1 MALSALGIDLMLPA
15 FGDMRRDFGLPADS
29 TDVSRLLTAYFL
41 GLAVGQLLY
50 GPIADRF
57 GRKTALYGGYLL
69 YGVSALACAL
79 APSLAL
85 LVVGRFVWGVGAA
98 GPRVAAQAIIRD
110 TYEGDA
116 MARAMSFVMAVFL
129 LVPVVAPTIGD
140 TIAEAGSWRW
150 IFGVCFLAAA
160 AMSVWAIRLSETLDP
175 RHRLQL
181 SPRRVVAAARSV
193 AAHRQTLA
201 YTLAMTALYGG
212 LTGFIGSAEVIVGET
227 FDQAESFPALFAVF
241 GVTMG
246 SAMLVNA
253 RVVSRFTARRVVHGV
268 LFMYMLNAALF
279 VAVAQATGGRPPLW
293 AFMIQLCMV
302 GICQS
307 LLIPNCTSIAMLPMA
322 AIAGTAASVIGA
334 CQIAG
339 GAVLGAFTDS
349 RYDGTVRP
357 LAIGFLV
364 YGTVAFLLVL
374 WGEEWRLFG
383 AAPAAK
389 GMEDAELLTMEV

>member
-69 YGVSALACAL
+69 YGVSALVCAL
-79 APSLAL
+79 TPSLAL

-150 IFGVCFLAAA
+150 IFGVCFLA
-160 AMSVWAIRLSETLDP
+160 
-175 RHRLQL
+175 
-181 SPRRVVAAARSV
+181 
-193 AAHRQTLA
+193 
-201 YTLAMTALYGG
+201 
-212 LTGFIGSAEVIVGET
+212 
-227 FDQAESFPALFAVF
+227 
-241 GVTMG
+241 
-246 SAMLVNA
+246 
-253 RVVSRFTARRVVHGV
+253 
-268 LFMYMLNAALF
+268 
-279 VAVAQATGGRPPLW
+279 
-293 AFMIQLCMV
+293 
-302 GICQS
+302 
-307 LLIPNCTSIAMLPMA
+307 
-322 AIAGTAASVIGA
+322 
-334 CQIAG
+334 
-339 GAVLGAFTDS
+339 
-349 RYDGTVRP
+349 
-357 LAIGFLV
+357 
-364 YGTVAFLLVL
+364 
-374 WGEEWRLFG
+374 
-383 AAPAAK
+383 
-389 GMEDAELLTMEV
+389 